1 MINKSVAAVV
11 AAAAVTG
18 LAVAACSSSS
28 STSGTEH
35 FSSVLH
41 GQATMGNTIPL
52 TYTGPVN
59 TTGSFNAAGPGPKV
73 GQERT
78 FPTKAGTLELKV
90 TKVPVNPQGTTTY
103 NSTTCAGVSKTVVDY
118 SVLGSKSTGKF
129 KGATG
134 SGVVT
139 FIFSGTAP
147 RLSNGKCNESSSV
160 EPITSTAYLSFVGIG
175 PLTVSS

>member
-1 MINKSVAAVV
+1 MISKSVAAVV
-11 AAAAVTG
+11 ATAAVTG

-35 FSSVLH
+35 FGSVQH
-41 GQATMGNTIPL
+41 GAAAMATTIPL

-59 TTGSFNAAGPGPKV
+59 TTGSFNISGPAPTP
-73 GQERT
+73 GQEKA

-118 SVLGSKSTGKF
+118 SVAGSKSTGTF
-129 KGATG
+129 KDASG

-139 FIFSGTAP
+139 VIFSGTAP
-147 RLSNGKCNESSSV
+147 RLSNGKCNESSSA
-160 EPITSTAYLSFVGIG
+160 EPITSTAYSSFVGVG
-175 PLTVSS
+175 PLTVG